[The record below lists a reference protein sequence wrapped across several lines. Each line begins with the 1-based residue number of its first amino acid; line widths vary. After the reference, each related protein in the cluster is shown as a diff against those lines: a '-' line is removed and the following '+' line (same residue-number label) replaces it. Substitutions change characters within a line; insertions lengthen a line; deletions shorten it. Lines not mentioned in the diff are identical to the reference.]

1 MANEAYLALQNGS
14 ALYGIATENEHH
26 YPITLTEEMVENIA
40 KAFCVWLIS
49 HTGKVRVSVAIGYD
63 SRTSSPLLCEAA
75 VRGIL
80 STGHDAVVTDIST
93 APSML
98 ALLTDEDWQKS
109 YPCDGSI
116 MVTAGQLPAEYNGL
130 KLFFRENSLSAA
142 NVASILAIANTYRYA
157 EPHECGNRTTV
168 SYLDRYAQRLV
179 NTVRAATNE
188 ETPLLNKK
196 IIVDAGNGVGGFF
209 VEKVLKPLGANTI
222 GSQALE
228 PNGCFPYALPYSANS
243 AAVEALQA
251 AVKEVGA
258 ELGILFDTDASC
270 AYAVDHEGGVFDGNR
285 LIALLSASFLTEG
298 NCTVVTD
305 PLTSNGLTKFIEAR
319 GGVHQRYMRGMKN
332 LIDEAVRSNTFDEYT
347 PLAAETNGRAAFLK
361 NRFAEDGAYLAAH
374 LLVTLVKAGK
384 QGQRLAE
391 LVADLQQAKETMTV
405 QLPLLDYEN
414 ARLNGGRLLNAFCHH
429 AYLAPY
435 ITAEELNY
443 DGYRVNYDEK
453 HGDGWA
459 LLCTEPNAP
468 TLSLHLESDREH
480 GALKIAKDV
489 YYFLR
494 KSPCVDVAPLKTAIE
509 AERKRLIANIRKD
522 FYTDVG
528 YLTFLFGKKIIVQKA
543 EPEPPVSQSTETEI
557 CSGNAV
563 LSETEPSSSPV
574 MAEENA

>member
-1 MANEAYLALQNGS
+1 MANEAYLALQNS
-14 ALYGIATENEHH
+14 TALYGIATENEHG
-26 YPITLTEEMVENIA
+26 YPITLTEEMVGNIA

-49 HTGKVRVSVAIGYD
+49 HTGKVRVSVAVGYD

-75 VRGIL
+75 VNGIL

-93 APSML
+93 TPSML
-98 ALLTDEDWQKS
+98 ALLTDEVWQER
-109 YPCDGSI
+109 YPSDGSM

-142 NVASILAIANTYRYA
+142 DVSSILAIANTYRYA
-157 EPHECGNRTTV
+157 KPYEDGNRTKA

-179 NTVRAATNE
+179 NTVRAATDE

-209 VEKVLKPLGANTI
+209 VEKVLKPLGANTV

-228 PNGCFPYALPYSANS
+228 PNGCFPYAANS
-243 AAVEALQA
+243 TAIEALQA
-251 AVKEVGA
+251 TVKEVGA
-258 ELGILFDTDASC
+258 ELGILFDADASC
-270 AYAVDHEGGVFDGNR
+270 AYAVDHEGGVFGGNR

-298 NCTVVTD
+298 QCTVVTD
-305 PLTSNGLTKFIEAR
+305 PLTSNGLTQFIEAR
-319 GGVHQRYMRGMKN
+319 GGVHQRYIRGMKN
-332 LIDEAVRSNTFDEYT
+332 LIDAAVRSNAFDEYT
-347 PLAAETNGRAAFLK
+347 PLVAETNGRAALLK
-361 NRFAEDGAYLAAH
+361 NRFAEDGAYLAAY
-374 LLVTLVKAGK
+374 LLITLVKAGK

-391 LVADLQQAKETMTV
+391 LVADLQESKEAMAV
-405 QLPLLDYEN
+405 QIPLLDYEN
-414 ARLNGGRLLNAFCHH
+414 ARLNGGRLLNGFCHH
-429 AYLAPY
+429 AYITPY
-435 ITAEELNY
+435 ITAEENNY

-468 TLSLHLESDREH
+468 TLSLYLESDREH

-494 KSPCVDVAPLKTAIE
+494 KSPCVDVAPLQAAIE

-522 FYTDVG
+522 FYTDAA
-528 YLTFLFGKKIIVQKA
+528 YLTFIFGEKVIVQK
-543 EPEPPVSQSTETEI
+543 EELETPVSQSAETELI
-557 CSGNAV
+557 DETAILN
-563 LSETEPSSSPV
+563 ETEQTPSNAT
-574 MAEENA
+574 AEENA